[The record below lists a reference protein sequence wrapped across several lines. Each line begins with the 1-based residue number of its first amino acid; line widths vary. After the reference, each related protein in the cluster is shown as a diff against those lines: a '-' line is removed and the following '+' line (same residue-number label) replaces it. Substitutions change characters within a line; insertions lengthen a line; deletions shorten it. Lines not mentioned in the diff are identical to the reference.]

1 MGWYSYVMAA
11 MSNSYRKPLAASTSS
26 ASQQQGPPPLVPS
39 LPLKFPGLA
48 KQANVDEQGKL
59 LRTSSDSLL
68 KHEAKRGVMPIHNS
82 FERFTASCEDA
93 WDHKIEDKISYLNVK
108 NSSVPAGKLKYGNPA
123 SIHIKE
129 SVSCCCCCSMKLF
142 NKCPCRL

>member
-1 MGWYSYVMAA
+1 MIA
-11 MSNSYRKPLAASTSS
+11 MSNSHRKPLLASSSS
-26 ASQQQGPPPLVPS
+26 ASQQTGLPLAPS

-68 KHEAKRGVMPIHNS
+68 KQEAKRGAMPINSS

-93 WDHKIEDKISYLNVK
+93 WDHKIEDKISYPNVK

-129 SVSCCCCCSMKLF
+129 SVSC
-142 NKCPCRL
+142 